1 MRIISAILALV
12 IVAAPAFAGQAETHE
27 DALRVSGKAVVL
39 FGPSQAEYLSMADEE
54 KHKIL
59 QLLYDFYH
67 HRGKVLPFLEVY
79 AIEGI
84 STARSKIL
92 IELDD
97 NKSVIYHR
105 KNLGQIVGLI
115 MTDGHQQPKLFL
127 GAPTDSQI
135 IDMCYEY
142 FDLGQTAN

>member
-12 IVAAPAFAGQAETHE
+12 IIAVPAFAGQTDTHE
-27 DALRVSGKAVVL
+27 DALRVSGKAVVF
-39 FGPSQAEYLSMADEE
+39 FGPSQAEYVSMSDKE
-54 KHKIL
+54 KAKIN

-67 HRGKVLPFLEVY
+67 HRGKVLPFLELN
-79 AIEGI
+79 AIEGP

-97 NKSVIYHR
+97 NKSIIYHR

-115 MTDGHQQPKLFL
+115 MTDGHQEPKLFL

>member
-12 IVAAPAFAGQAETHE
+12 IIAVPAFAGQTETHE
-27 DALRVSGKAVVL
+27 DALRVKGKAVVF
-39 FGPSQAEYLSMADEE
+39 FGPSQTEYLSMSDKDKNEIDE
-54 KHKIL
+54 
-59 QLLYDFYH
+59 LLYDFH
-67 HRGKVLPFLEVY
+67 HNRQKVLPFLELN
-79 AIEGI
+79 AIEGP

-105 KNLGQIVGLI
+105 KDLGQIVGLI

>member
-12 IVAAPAFAGQAETHE
+12 IVAAPASAGQTDTHE
-27 DALRVSGKAVVL
+27 DALRVSGKAVVF
-39 FGPSQAEYLSMADEE
+39 FGPSQAEYLTMSDKDKNEIDE
-54 KHKIL
+54 
-59 QLLYDFYH
+59 LLYDFH
-67 HRGKVLPFLEVY
+67 HNRQKVLPFLELN
-79 AIEGI
+79 AIEGP

-97 NKSVIYHR
+97 NKSAIYHR
-105 KNLGQIVGLI
+105 KDLGQIVGLI